1 MRKKSSSIPVVLLMV
16 FVMCIS
22 SSAIVAALAYFS
34 WEDIRALFGFGS
46 PPAPAPSI
54 VFSPTY
60 QTIVAPKPND
70 PPSPPP
76 QKPKPEDPAKPKP
89 KPKPEDPKPKPED
102 PKPKPKPAAEAVQ
115 GLDKIF
121 LDGHNV
127 TRRAHN
133 LKEFTWD
140 STLAELARKNA
151 IEQVALGRYGHDA
164 YKKNTHGTGDRYPEN
179 GFAGT
184 PPPGWTAHDLSISPG
199 HMEHVLG
206 ANVSRVGCAFVPGVI
221 RGGGPKDDYCQYGLS
236 TTDPTNQ
243 CNQGQNIC
251 FYDAWGPKII

>member
-1 MRKKSSSIPVVLLMV
+1 MRKKSSSIPVVVMMV

-89 KPKPEDPKPKPED
+89 KPEDPKPKPED
-102 PKPKPKPAAEAVQ
+102 PKPKPKPEPVQ
-115 GLDKIF
+115 GINKIF
-121 LDGHNV
+121 LDGHNAV
-127 TRRAHN
+127 RRERN
-133 LKEFTWD
+133 LREFTWD
-140 STLAELARKNA
+140 PALEVLARKNA
-151 IEQVALGRYGHDA
+151 TEQVALGRYGHDA

-184 PPPGWTAHDLSISPG
+184 PPPGWTAHGLSISPG